1 MVNPYPAAEAAPSP
15 EPQRGSGLAYHQ
27 LHRAGPRGGWR
38 APLGVLFL
46 GSTWL
51 TAGLILSFAV
61 GAVHLAYLYATGAD
75 DPIDRMEEVMSLDR
89 LTPVGLAYLAL
100 SLAVLIPLA
109 FAAQRMLHGLR
120 PGTLSSVMARL
131 RWRYLIACMGLAVI
145 ALFATLAVS
154 ALVPA
159 DTAGDVGTSLAP
171 FTTTSVWFLVVIA
184 LLVPLQAAGEEYA
197 FRGYLTQAFGGLFPR
212 RREQLAM
219 WVAVLGPALLFALMH
234 GLSQDWPIFFDRFAF
249 GVVAGILVVRT
260 GGLEAAIAM
269 HVLNNWFAF
278 TLALVFGEMDTVLT
292 PSGGSWWS
300 IPVTLTQSLVY
311 LALAL
316 WLARR
321 MGLESRSGGGVLV
334 AKGAHV

>member
-1 MVNPYPAAEAAPSP
+1 MVTPYPAAEAVPSP
-15 EPQRGSGLAYHQ
+15 EPVAGSGLAYHQ

-51 TAGLILSFAV
+51 TAGLILSLLIGV
-61 GAVHLAYLYATGAD
+61 GHLVYLFATGVD
-75 DPIDRMEEVMSLDR
+75 DPMERFEDVLTLEK
-89 LTPVGLAYLAL
+89 LTPLGLAYLAL

-120 PGTLSSVMARL
+120 PGTLSSVAPRL
-131 RWRYLIACMGLAVI
+131 RWRYLFACTGLAVV
-145 ALFATLAVS
+145 ALLATLLVS
-154 ALVPA
+154 ALLPA
-159 DTAGDVGTSLAP
+159 ETAGEVGSTLAP
-171 FTTTSVWFLVVIA
+171 FTTTSLWFLVVIA
-184 LLVPLQAAGEEYA
+184 FLVPIQAAGEEYA
-197 FRGYLTQAFGGLFPR
+197 FRGYLTQAFGGLFPQ
-212 RREQLAM
+212 RREQLAT
-219 WVAVLGPALLFALMH
+219 WVAVLGPAFIFALMH

-292 PSGGSWWS
+292 PTGGSWWS

-316 WLARR
+316 WLAKR
-321 MGLESRSGGGVLV
+321 MGLESRSGRGVLV
-334 AKGAHV
+334 ARGGRV